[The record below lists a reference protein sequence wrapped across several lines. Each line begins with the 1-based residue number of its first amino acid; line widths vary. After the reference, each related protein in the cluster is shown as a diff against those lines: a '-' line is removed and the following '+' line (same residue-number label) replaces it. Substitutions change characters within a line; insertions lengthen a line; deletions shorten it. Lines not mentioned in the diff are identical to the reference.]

1 MATTTIKITM
11 SSADL
16 TSDAL
21 SISKTFNL
29 TDSSGTGLTQT
40 TGLNRLNNLSSTV
53 VSARADY
60 SNTEGYFFICNTDT
74 TKANTVTITF
84 SDAASVDTVSI
95 LQGGDSMFMA
105 VDVSD
110 YSITLTASSA
120 TSTVEYQIFHN
131 G

>member
-1 MATTTIKITM
+1 M